1 MKLLFD
7 QNLSHRLDEALA
19 DVFPDSKHVRDLGLS
34 RADDAAVWA
43 FAKGGGYTI
52 VSKDSDFHLRS
63 FVEGYPPKI
72 VWLQVG
78 NCTTAEIEARLRRYA
93 DELTRFHLDDTSA
106 VFIIE

>member
-7 QNLSHRLDEALA
+7 QNLSSRLVAAVA
-19 DVFPDSKHVRDLGLS
+19 DVFPGSSHVRDLGLA
-34 RADDAAVWA
+34 RADDTAVWNVA
-43 FAKGGGYTI
+43 RDHGCAI

-63 FVEGYPPKI
+63 FVEGHPPKV

-78 NCTTAEIEARLRRYA
+78 NCTTADIEARLRGNASELMRVFE
-93 DELTRFHLDDTSA
+93 DENSA

>member
-7 QNLSHRLDEALA
+7 QNLSHRLGKALA

-43 FAKGGGYTI
+43 FAKGSGYTI

-78 NCTTAEIEARLRRYA
+78 NCSTAEIEARLRRYA

>member
-7 QNLSHRLDEALA
+7 QNLSHRLVPALA
-19 DVFPDSKHVRDLGLS
+19 QLFPGSTHVRNVGLS
-34 RADDAAVWA
+34 RADDAAVWD
-43 FAKGGGYTI
+43 FAKTGGYTI

-78 NCTTAEIEARLRRYA
+78 NCSTADIEARLRRNA
-93 DELTRFHLDDTSA
+93 DELTAFHLDGTSA

>member
-7 QNLSHRLDEALA
+7 QNLSHRLAVALA
-19 DVFPDSKHVRDLGLS
+19 DVFPSSIHVRDLGLS
-34 RADDAAVWA
+34 RADDAAVWE
-43 FAKGGGYTI
+43 FAKDGGYTI

-78 NCTTAEIEARLRRYA
+78 NCSTADIEVRLRRNA
-93 DELTRFHLDDTSA
+93 DELTRFYLDSTSA

>member
-7 QNLSHRLDEALA
+7 QNLSHRLTVALA
-19 DVFPDSKHVRDLGLS
+19 DSFPGSMHLRDLGLA

-43 FAKGGGYTI
+43 FAKDGGHTI
-52 VSKDSDFHLRS
+52 VSKDSDFHQRS

-78 NCTTAEIEARLRRYA
+78 NCSTADIEARLRRNV
-93 DELTRFHLDDTSA
+93 DELTRFHLDETSA

>member
-1 MKLLFD
+1 MRLLFD
-7 QNLSHRLDEALA
+7 QNLSHRLAMALA
-19 DVFPDSKHVRDLGLS
+19 DVFPGSTHVRDLDLS
-34 RADDAAVWA
+34 RADDAALWA
-43 FAKGGGYTI
+43 FAKDAGYTI

-78 NCTTAEIEARLRRYA
+78 NCSTADIEARLRRYG
-93 DELTRFHLDDTSA
+93 DELARFHLDDKSA